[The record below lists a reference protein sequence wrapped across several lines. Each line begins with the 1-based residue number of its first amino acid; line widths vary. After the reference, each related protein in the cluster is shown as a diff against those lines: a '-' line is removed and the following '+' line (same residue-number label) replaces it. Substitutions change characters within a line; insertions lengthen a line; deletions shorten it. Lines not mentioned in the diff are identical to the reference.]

1 MVKIVLPPLI
11 VLTDSQGNWGRRSG
25 RLSVGQAL
33 AVMRCLVGHA
43 MRSASPLRAGL
54 ASAGGQKPQ
63 LGGCSGLGG
72 PGPLAVGRGARRRA
86 GQDLMG
92 RREMSGVGRC
102 FSMALPVV
110 WKCFSL
116 VGSSFCRV
124 GLLAAVQL
132 SSLLAHPLMRITS
145 YLRACWPNVKH
156 TRSRTWCHK
165 CTHAGTL

>member
-33 AVMRCLVGHA
+33 AVMR
-43 MRSASPLRAGL
+43 
-54 ASAGGQKPQ
+54 
-63 LGGCSGLGG
+63 LGGTSHAQRFALARGVGVGRAVGRAKSPIGRVLGVGRARPLGCWAGRLAPSG
-72 PGPLAVGRGARRRA
+72 PGPDVGR
-86 GQDLMG
+86 

-116 VGSSFCRV
+116 VGSSFSVVVDDR
-124 GLLAAVQL
+124 
-132 SSLLAHPLMRITS
+132 
-145 YLRACWPNVKH
+145 RAG
-156 TRSRTWCHK
+156 RRARRRARRRTHCP
-165 CTHAGTL
+165 A